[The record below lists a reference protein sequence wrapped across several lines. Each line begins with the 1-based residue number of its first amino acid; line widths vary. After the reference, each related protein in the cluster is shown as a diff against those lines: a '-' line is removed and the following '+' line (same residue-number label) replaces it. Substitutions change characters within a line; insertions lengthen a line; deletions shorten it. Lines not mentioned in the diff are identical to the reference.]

1 MIKSLQ
7 LGLFLGFMSFFSN
20 CTGQVDS
27 SQTFTFNG
35 DRVAQARHLVE
46 ADLSR
51 DLSAQGLQWG
61 APIFLRAFKSEQQ
74 LELWIQDSSAFRLF
88 RTYPICRVPGEL
100 GPKRKEGDLQVPEGL
115 YWVEVFNPKS
125 SYHLSLG
132 INYPNASDRILS
144 DPKKPGGEIY
154 IHGNCVSVGCIPLT
168 DEKIREVYL
177 LALEA
182 KNAGQDQIPV
192 HIFPCRMTAEN
203 RENLLARNQASL
215 LPFWDNLGEA
225 YQFFE
230 EKRVLPKYEVE
241 AESGRYKFIN

>member
-1 MIKSLQ
+1 MPRSFQ
-7 LGLFLGFMSFFSN
+7 LGLSLLFMSIFSN
-20 CTGQVDS
+20 CTGQVDN
-27 SQTFTFNG
+27 SQTFNFNE
-35 DRVAQARHLVE
+35 DRVAQARQLVE
-46 ADLSR
+46 EDLSR

-61 APIFLRAFKSEQQ
+61 APIFMRAFKSEQQ
-74 LELWIQDSSAFRLF
+74 LELWIQDSSLFRLF
-88 RTYPICRVPGEL
+88 RTYPICKVPGLL

-144 DPKKPGGEIY
+144 DPKTPGGEIY
-154 IHGNCVSVGCIPLT
+154 IHGNCVSVGCLPLT

-182 KNAGQDQIPV
+182 KNAGQTQIPV

-203 RENLLARNQASL
+203 RENLLARNQPEL
-215 LPFWDNLGEA
+215 LPFWDNLGKA
-225 YQFFE
+225 YWWFE
-230 EKRVLPKYEVE
+230 EKRVLSDYSVE
-241 AESGRYKFIN
+241 PITGRYKFMN